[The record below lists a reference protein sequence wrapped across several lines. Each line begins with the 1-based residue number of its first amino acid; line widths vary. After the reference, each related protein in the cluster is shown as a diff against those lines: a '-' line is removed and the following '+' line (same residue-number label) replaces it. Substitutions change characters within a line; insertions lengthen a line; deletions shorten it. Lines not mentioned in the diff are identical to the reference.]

1 METAAPTKAIDDL
14 TKALDALAE
23 LDPSA
28 LSDPETLL
36 KLQRSTCRL
45 EAITTSAVGEFD
57 TWGGFADDGA
67 RSAAAWLTAECR
79 MPASQA
85 QKQVSRSRRLRQLKE
100 CAGAWRNGD
109 IGAAQVDAICR
120 KHKGATR
127 CTLEEDETMLVNQAR
142 ILRFSDLIRLLEYWG
157 QHADPDG
164 TEEDAEARRARR
176 DFYLVRSLDGM
187 YLGQMTLDPITGE
200 VIFNELDRLER
211 ELFDQEWKD
220 AKARLGF
227 DPSVGDLA
235 RTPGQRRVDALREMA
250 ERSRA
255 MPAGATRPAALLSVL
270 VGYETLHGPICQTA
284 RGTVISPGSLLP
296 WLDEAYIERAVFDPP
311 NRVEV
316 SATARLF
323 TGATRRALELRD
335 QMCTHPYC
343 EQPVQDC
350 EADHIQPYAAGGPTI
365 QANGRMLC
373 SYHNRLRNQRPP
385 PPR

>member
-1 METAAPTKAIDDL
+1 METEALKAL
-14 TKALDALAE
+14 TKALDDLAE

-36 KLQRSTCRL
+36 ELQRSICRL
-45 EAITTSAVGEFD
+45 EAINTSAVGEFD
-57 TWGGFADDGA
+57 TWGGFTVDGA

-85 QKQVSRSRRLRQLKE
+85 QKQVTRSRHLRQLKE
-100 CAGAWRNGD
+100 CDGAWRNGD

-127 CTLEEDETMLVNQAR
+127 CPLEQDESMLVGQAR
-142 ILRFSDLIRLLEYWG
+142 TLRFSDLIRLLEYWG

-176 DFYLVRSLDGM
+176 NVYLARSLDGM
-187 YLGQMTLDPITGE
+187 YLGQMTLDPISGE
-200 VIFNELDRLER
+200 IISNELDRLER
-211 ELFDQEWKD
+211 EQFDQDWKD
-220 AKARLGF
+220 ARARLGF
-227 DPSVGDLA
+227 DPTVSDLA
-235 RTPGQRRVDALREMA
+235 RSPGQRRVDALAEMA
-250 ERSRA
+250 TRSRS
-255 MPAGATRPAALLSVL
+255 MPPGATRPAALLSVL

-316 SATARLF
+316 SATARFF

-343 EQPVQDC
+343 EQPAQDC
-350 EADHIQPYAAGGPTI
+350 EADHILPFAAGGLTI
-365 QANGRMLC
+365 QANGRVLC
-373 SYHNRLRNQRPP
+373 GYHNRLRNQRPP
-385 PPR
+385 PRE